1 MKCPRCQ
8 SVMTYEKFYGPHDHF
23 AGWRCIFCG
32 EIIDQLILENRQTRM
47 DSQNRAR
54 RKAPQDDDWHRE
66 PSADWGTNS
75 NTM

>member
-1 MKCPRCQ
+1 MKCHRCR
-8 SVMTYEKFYGPHDHF
+8 SVMTYERFYGPHDYF

-32 EIIDQLILENRQTRM
+32 EIIDQVILENRQTRM

-54 RKAPQDDDWHRE
+54 RKPPQDDDWPRE